1 MAGPQQS
8 DRERW
13 EALVSQI
20 EQARYEYYQQDTP
33 RLSDAEYDELFVEL
47 RDLEQRFPE
56 LQRADSRRRRSV
68 VPGRT
73 CSSPSST
80 CSG

>member
-13 EALVSQI
+13 EALVRRSSRPATSTTSRTRHGCRMPSTTNFSSNCAI
-20 EQARYEYYQQDTP
+20 SSSAFRSCSGP
-33 RLSDAEYDELFVEL
+33 I
-47 RDLEQRFPE
+47 P
-56 LQRADSRRRRSV
+56 RRRRSV